1 MSWEKSNYTAA
12 GAALLSESLSGGA
25 LVITRAVS
33 GTGTADADLSEETG
47 VSGET
52 HDLKLLDI
60 ETVESNGETARRVKI
75 QITGA
80 DETYIMHQVG
90 VYGRLNDDAETLL
103 FIMQDA
109 RGVEVPS
116 TKVNGDFEIEL
127 SALLAVS
134 NKANISIT
142 VDPQMQALAKLVKA
156 EIEKHNADASAHAA
170 TITAAVSAAVKNLS
184 ESGEILNE
192 EQVKA
197 LIKEQV
203 DGGTGGGY
211 YGSYKL
217 TLAADE
223 WKPARSEDDYENA
236 GGMDYYQ
243 CIYDAE
249 LSDSTSELVPVGV
262 VSPGSFYTT
271 TKAGVL
277 NGCETHD
284 GFIRFFAQRIPEAD
298 IQATVTLF
306 GKGDGSGETG
316 SVSIGQGLK
325 RDASG
330 AIAVRIGEGLDFD
343 SANALTVR
351 KETVMTSEDLL
362 DEEETQQEI
371 VDIYTTST
379 FGNNNSY
386 KDSSIHTYLNG
397 TFYNLIDS
405 NIRAAIKQVK
415 IPYQNGTGSGGS
427 LATGSNGL
435 STKVFLLS
443 GYEVGWTTSDN
454 GYFPKDGVRL
464 AYFGNS
470 SSGNSKRI
478 AYNGSSAAIWWLR
491 SPYTSLSNNVW
502 FVSTDGSSYGSW
514 CLDSCGV
521 RPAFILPST
530 LVVSD
535 DGTVSV
541 NTAPTVSTDG
551 AALGRKNAAFAWKYT
566 VRDAD
571 GDTLTVTERLDG
583 KTTKTRTGVASGTA
597 LAFEQ
602 TASAAGF
609 QKILNGNHTI
619 TVEVSDGKETVS
631 TSATFTKA
639 VHAASV
645 TLAEPLAVEGDI
657 TVAVLQVTGSIPDD
671 AKFKAE
677 VTNNALD
684 SSPVWQ
690 DATTEVKKGVNIVFE
705 NKTAT
710 NGAAFNFRVSV
721 ERGESGEGGYIEAVS
736 GAFQ

>member
-103 FIMQDA
+103 FIMQDE

-142 VDPQMQALAKLVKA
+142 VDPQMQALAKMVRA
-156 EIEKHNADASAHAA
+156 EVEKHNKDASAHTEA
-170 TITAAVSAAVKNLS
+170 ITAAVGNAMESLK
-184 ESGEILNE
+184 ESGDVVSE

-203 DGGTGGGY
+203 DGGTSGGY
-211 YGSYKL
+211 YGSYEL
-217 TLAADE
+217 TLAADG

-306 GKGDGSGETG
+306 GKGGGSGETG

-343 SANALTVR
+343 SANALTAR

-371 VDIYTTST
+371 VDML
-379 FGNNNSY
+379 
-386 KDSSIHTYLNG
+386 K
-397 TFYNLIDS
+397 
-405 NIRAAIKQVK
+405 
-415 IPYQNGTGSGGS
+415 
-427 LATGSNGL
+427 
-435 STKVFLLS
+435 
-443 GYEVGWTTSDN
+443 
-454 GYFPKDGVRL
+454 
-464 AYFGNS
+464 
-470 SSGNSKRI
+470 
-478 AYNGSSAAIWWLR
+478 
-491 SPYTSLSNNVW
+491 
-502 FVSTDGSSYGSW
+502 
-514 CLDSCGV
+514 
-521 RPAFILPST
+521 
-530 LVVSD
+530 
-535 DGTVSV
+535 
-541 NTAPTVSTDG
+541 
-551 AALGRKNAAFAWKYT
+551 
-566 VRDAD
+566 
-571 GDTLTVTERLDG
+571 
-583 KTTKTRTGVASGTA
+583 
-597 LAFEQ
+597 
-602 TASAAGF
+602 
-609 QKILNGNHTI
+609 
-619 TVEVSDGKETVS
+619 
-631 TSATFTKA
+631 
-639 VHAASV
+639 
-645 TLAEPLAVEGDI
+645 
-657 TVAVLQVTGSIPDD
+657 
-671 AKFKAE
+671 
-677 VTNNALD
+677 
-684 SSPVWQ
+684 
-690 DATTEVKKGVNIVFE
+690 
-705 NKTAT
+705 
-710 NGAAFNFRVSV
+710 
-721 ERGESGEGGYIEAVS
+721 
-736 GAFQ
+736 

>member
-90 VYGRLNDDAETLL
+90 VYGRLND
-103 FIMQDA
+103 
-109 RGVEVPS
+109 
-116 TKVNGDFEIEL
+116 DFEIEL

-371 VDIYTTST
+371 VDML
-379 FGNNNSY
+379 
-386 KDSSIHTYLNG
+386 K
-397 TFYNLIDS
+397 
-405 NIRAAIKQVK
+405 
-415 IPYQNGTGSGGS
+415 
-427 LATGSNGL
+427 
-435 STKVFLLS
+435 
-443 GYEVGWTTSDN
+443 
-454 GYFPKDGVRL
+454 
-464 AYFGNS
+464 
-470 SSGNSKRI
+470 
-478 AYNGSSAAIWWLR
+478 
-491 SPYTSLSNNVW
+491 
-502 FVSTDGSSYGSW
+502 
-514 CLDSCGV
+514 
-521 RPAFILPST
+521 
-530 LVVSD
+530 
-535 DGTVSV
+535 
-541 NTAPTVSTDG
+541 
-551 AALGRKNAAFAWKYT
+551 
-566 VRDAD
+566 
-571 GDTLTVTERLDG
+571 
-583 KTTKTRTGVASGTA
+583 
-597 LAFEQ
+597 
-602 TASAAGF
+602 
-609 QKILNGNHTI
+609 
-619 TVEVSDGKETVS
+619 
-631 TSATFTKA
+631 
-639 VHAASV
+639 
-645 TLAEPLAVEGDI
+645 
-657 TVAVLQVTGSIPDD
+657 
-671 AKFKAE
+671 
-677 VTNNALD
+677 
-684 SSPVWQ
+684 
-690 DATTEVKKGVNIVFE
+690 
-705 NKTAT
+705 
-710 NGAAFNFRVSV
+710 
-721 ERGESGEGGYIEAVS
+721 
-736 GAFQ
+736 

>member
-33 GTGTADADLSEETG
+33 GTGTADADLSGETG

-60 ETVESNGETARRVKI
+60 ETVESGGETARRVKI

-142 VDPQMQALAKLVKA
+142 VDPQMQALAKMVKA
-156 EIEKHNADASAHAA
+156 EVEKHNKDASAHANA
-170 TITAAVSAAVKNLS
+170 ITAAVGNAMESLK
-184 ESGEILNE
+184 ESGDVVSE

-211 YGSYKL
+211 YGSYEL
-217 TLAADE
+217 TLAADG

-249 LSDSTSELVPVGV
+249 LPDSTSELVPVGV

-271 TKAGVL
+271 IKAGVL

-284 GFIRFFAQRIPEAD
+284 GFIRFFSQRIPSD
-298 IQATVTLF
+298 NIQATVTLF
-306 GKGDGSGETG
+306 GKGGGSGETG

-351 KETVMTSEDLL
+351 KETVMTNEDLL
-362 DEEETQQEI
+362 NEEETQQEI
-371 VDIYTTST
+371 VDML
-379 FGNNNSY
+379 
-386 KDSSIHTYLNG
+386 K
-397 TFYNLIDS
+397 
-405 NIRAAIKQVK
+405 
-415 IPYQNGTGSGGS
+415 
-427 LATGSNGL
+427 
-435 STKVFLLS
+435 
-443 GYEVGWTTSDN
+443 
-454 GYFPKDGVRL
+454 
-464 AYFGNS
+464 
-470 SSGNSKRI
+470 
-478 AYNGSSAAIWWLR
+478 
-491 SPYTSLSNNVW
+491 
-502 FVSTDGSSYGSW
+502 
-514 CLDSCGV
+514 
-521 RPAFILPST
+521 
-530 LVVSD
+530 
-535 DGTVSV
+535 
-541 NTAPTVSTDG
+541 
-551 AALGRKNAAFAWKYT
+551 
-566 VRDAD
+566 
-571 GDTLTVTERLDG
+571 
-583 KTTKTRTGVASGTA
+583 
-597 LAFEQ
+597 
-602 TASAAGF
+602 
-609 QKILNGNHTI
+609 
-619 TVEVSDGKETVS
+619 
-631 TSATFTKA
+631 
-639 VHAASV
+639 
-645 TLAEPLAVEGDI
+645 
-657 TVAVLQVTGSIPDD
+657 
-671 AKFKAE
+671 
-677 VTNNALD
+677 
-684 SSPVWQ
+684 
-690 DATTEVKKGVNIVFE
+690 
-705 NKTAT
+705 
-710 NGAAFNFRVSV
+710 
-721 ERGESGEGGYIEAVS
+721 
-736 GAFQ
+736 

>member
-103 FIMQDA
+103 FIMQDE

-142 VDPQMQALAKLVKA
+142 VDPQMQALAKMVRA
-156 EIEKHNADASAHAA
+156 EVEKHNKDASAHTEA
-170 TITAAVSAAVKNLS
+170 ITAAVGNAMESLK
-184 ESGEILNE
+184 ESGDVVSE

-203 DGGTGGGY
+203 DGGTSGGY
-211 YGSYKL
+211 YGSYEL
-217 TLAADE
+217 TLAADG

-306 GKGDGSGETG
+306 GKGGGSGETG

-330 AIAVRIGEGLDFD
+330 AIAVR
-343 SANALTVR
+343 

-371 VDIYTTST
+371 VDML
-379 FGNNNSY
+379 
-386 KDSSIHTYLNG
+386 K
-397 TFYNLIDS
+397 
-405 NIRAAIKQVK
+405 
-415 IPYQNGTGSGGS
+415 
-427 LATGSNGL
+427 
-435 STKVFLLS
+435 
-443 GYEVGWTTSDN
+443 
-454 GYFPKDGVRL
+454 
-464 AYFGNS
+464 
-470 SSGNSKRI
+470 
-478 AYNGSSAAIWWLR
+478 
-491 SPYTSLSNNVW
+491 
-502 FVSTDGSSYGSW
+502 
-514 CLDSCGV
+514 
-521 RPAFILPST
+521 
-530 LVVSD
+530 
-535 DGTVSV
+535 
-541 NTAPTVSTDG
+541 
-551 AALGRKNAAFAWKYT
+551 
-566 VRDAD
+566 
-571 GDTLTVTERLDG
+571 
-583 KTTKTRTGVASGTA
+583 
-597 LAFEQ
+597 
-602 TASAAGF
+602 
-609 QKILNGNHTI
+609 
-619 TVEVSDGKETVS
+619 
-631 TSATFTKA
+631 
-639 VHAASV
+639 
-645 TLAEPLAVEGDI
+645 
-657 TVAVLQVTGSIPDD
+657 
-671 AKFKAE
+671 
-677 VTNNALD
+677 
-684 SSPVWQ
+684 
-690 DATTEVKKGVNIVFE
+690 
-705 NKTAT
+705 
-710 NGAAFNFRVSV
+710 
-721 ERGESGEGGYIEAVS
+721 
-736 GAFQ
+736 

>member
-1 MSWEKSNYTAA
+1 MSWEKSSYTAA

-33 GTGTADADLSEETG
+33 GTGTADADLSGETG

-60 ETVESNGETARRVKI
+60 ETVESGGETARRVKI

-142 VDPQMQALAKLVKA
+142 VDPQVQALMKLVKA

-211 YGSYKL
+211 YGSYEL
-217 TLAADE
+217 TLAADG

-284 GFIRFFAQRIPEAD
+284 GFIRFFRSAHPGSRYSGDRNPVRERRW
-298 IQATVTLF
+298 F
-306 GKGDGSGETG
+306 G
-316 SVSIGQGLK
+316 
-325 RDASG
+325 
-330 AIAVRIGEGLDFD
+330 
-343 SANALTVR
+343 
-351 KETVMTSEDLL
+351 
-362 DEEETQQEI
+362 
-371 VDIYTTST
+371 
-379 FGNNNSY
+379 
-386 KDSSIHTYLNG
+386 
-397 TFYNLIDS
+397 
-405 NIRAAIKQVK
+405 
-415 IPYQNGTGSGGS
+415 
-427 LATGSNGL
+427 
-435 STKVFLLS
+435 
-443 GYEVGWTTSDN
+443 
-454 GYFPKDGVRL
+454 
-464 AYFGNS
+464 
-470 SSGNSKRI
+470 
-478 AYNGSSAAIWWLR
+478 
-491 SPYTSLSNNVW
+491 
-502 FVSTDGSSYGSW
+502 
-514 CLDSCGV
+514 
-521 RPAFILPST
+521 
-530 LVVSD
+530 
-535 DGTVSV
+535 
-541 NTAPTVSTDG
+541 
-551 AALGRKNAAFAWKYT
+551 
-566 VRDAD
+566 
-571 GDTLTVTERLDG
+571 
-583 KTTKTRTGVASGTA
+583 
-597 LAFEQ
+597 
-602 TASAAGF
+602 
-609 QKILNGNHTI
+609 
-619 TVEVSDGKETVS
+619 
-631 TSATFTKA
+631 
-639 VHAASV
+639 
-645 TLAEPLAVEGDI
+645 
-657 TVAVLQVTGSIPDD
+657 
-671 AKFKAE
+671 
-677 VTNNALD
+677 
-684 SSPVWQ
+684 
-690 DATTEVKKGVNIVFE
+690 
-705 NKTAT
+705 
-710 NGAAFNFRVSV
+710 
-721 ERGESGEGGYIEAVS
+721 
-736 GAFQ
+736 

>member
-1 MSWEKSNYTAA
+1 MSWEKSSYTAA

-33 GTGTADADLSEETG
+33 GTGTADADLSGETG

-60 ETVESNGETARRVKI
+60 ETVESGGETARRVKI

-142 VDPQMQALAKLVKA
+142 VDPQMQALAKMVKA
-156 EIEKHNADASAHAA
+156 EVEKHNKDASAHANA
-170 TITAAVSAAVKNLS
+170 ITVAVGNAMESLK
-184 ESGEILNE
+184 ESGDVVSK

-211 YGSYKL
+211 YGSYEL

-249 LSDSTSELVPVGV
+249 LPDSTSELVPVGV

-271 TKAGVL
+271 IKAGVL

-284 GFIRFFAQRIPEAD
+284 GFIRFFSQRIPSD
-298 IQATVTLF
+298 NIQATVTLF
-306 GKGDGSGETG
+306 GKGGGSGETG

-351 KETVMTSEDLL
+351 KETVMTNEDLL
-362 DEEETQQEI
+362 NEEETQQEI
-371 VDIYTTST
+371 VDML
-379 FGNNNSY
+379 
-386 KDSSIHTYLNG
+386 K
-397 TFYNLIDS
+397 
-405 NIRAAIKQVK
+405 
-415 IPYQNGTGSGGS
+415 
-427 LATGSNGL
+427 
-435 STKVFLLS
+435 
-443 GYEVGWTTSDN
+443 
-454 GYFPKDGVRL
+454 
-464 AYFGNS
+464 
-470 SSGNSKRI
+470 
-478 AYNGSSAAIWWLR
+478 
-491 SPYTSLSNNVW
+491 
-502 FVSTDGSSYGSW
+502 
-514 CLDSCGV
+514 
-521 RPAFILPST
+521 
-530 LVVSD
+530 
-535 DGTVSV
+535 
-541 NTAPTVSTDG
+541 
-551 AALGRKNAAFAWKYT
+551 
-566 VRDAD
+566 
-571 GDTLTVTERLDG
+571 
-583 KTTKTRTGVASGTA
+583 
-597 LAFEQ
+597 
-602 TASAAGF
+602 
-609 QKILNGNHTI
+609 
-619 TVEVSDGKETVS
+619 
-631 TSATFTKA
+631 
-639 VHAASV
+639 
-645 TLAEPLAVEGDI
+645 
-657 TVAVLQVTGSIPDD
+657 
-671 AKFKAE
+671 
-677 VTNNALD
+677 
-684 SSPVWQ
+684 
-690 DATTEVKKGVNIVFE
+690 
-705 NKTAT
+705 
-710 NGAAFNFRVSV
+710 
-721 ERGESGEGGYIEAVS
+721 
-736 GAFQ
+736 

>member
-103 FIMQDA
+103 FIMQDE

-142 VDPQMQALAKLVKA
+142 VDPQMQALAKMVRA
-156 EIEKHNADASAHAA
+156 EVEKHNKDASAHTEA
-170 TITAAVSAAVKNLS
+170 ITAAVGNAMESLK
-184 ESGEILNE
+184 ESGDVVSE

-211 YGSYKL
+211 YGSYEL
-217 TLAADE
+217 TLAADG

-306 GKGDGSGETG
+306 GKGGGSGETG

-371 VDIYTTST
+371 VDML
-379 FGNNNSY
+379 
-386 KDSSIHTYLNG
+386 K
-397 TFYNLIDS
+397 
-405 NIRAAIKQVK
+405 
-415 IPYQNGTGSGGS
+415 
-427 LATGSNGL
+427 
-435 STKVFLLS
+435 
-443 GYEVGWTTSDN
+443 
-454 GYFPKDGVRL
+454 
-464 AYFGNS
+464 
-470 SSGNSKRI
+470 
-478 AYNGSSAAIWWLR
+478 
-491 SPYTSLSNNVW
+491 
-502 FVSTDGSSYGSW
+502 
-514 CLDSCGV
+514 
-521 RPAFILPST
+521 
-530 LVVSD
+530 
-535 DGTVSV
+535 
-541 NTAPTVSTDG
+541 
-551 AALGRKNAAFAWKYT
+551 
-566 VRDAD
+566 
-571 GDTLTVTERLDG
+571 
-583 KTTKTRTGVASGTA
+583 
-597 LAFEQ
+597 
-602 TASAAGF
+602 
-609 QKILNGNHTI
+609 
-619 TVEVSDGKETVS
+619 
-631 TSATFTKA
+631 
-639 VHAASV
+639 
-645 TLAEPLAVEGDI
+645 
-657 TVAVLQVTGSIPDD
+657 
-671 AKFKAE
+671 
-677 VTNNALD
+677 
-684 SSPVWQ
+684 
-690 DATTEVKKGVNIVFE
+690 
-705 NKTAT
+705 
-710 NGAAFNFRVSV
+710 
-721 ERGESGEGGYIEAVS
+721 
-736 GAFQ
+736 